1 MAQRLCSGYSGSL
14 LYSKAILILSVG
26 VNVCINVKVFVGL
39 SALFLR
45 QTGKLSVPILAG
57 ISPKVTATL
66 SARQAVRKKLDES
79 MDGCVV
85 VILTQTVHK

>member
-1 MAQRLCSGYSGSL
+1 M
-14 LYSKAILILSVG
+14 G